1 MKDRLAEDT
10 VMELSIQMHAWNA
23 AVRGQGINPMHGF
36 IQSLAHT
43 PFHVIYFTE
52 RQLHVF
58 VDASRSKTGCVLHI
72 DSTGS
77 VIKKIPNQKDPLL
90 YSLFLANHGIPI
102 MEFITTDHR
111 SISISAKLDFFM
123 AACRDHANN
132 GRPILPSMVVM
143 DFSYATINAVLI
155 CFNKMSLTAYLHATY
170 EMLTTGKSMNFL
182 VVIALCCAHVMKA
195 ISNR

>member
-1 MKDRLAEDT
+1 MKQRLCADT
-10 VMELSIQMHAWNA
+10 VVELIIQMDAWNA
-23 AVRGQGINPMHGF
+23 GVRGQGINPLHGY
-36 IQSLAHT
+36 IQSIGHT
-43 PFHVIYFTE
+43 PFHVVCFTE
-52 RQLHVF
+52 RQVNVF
-58 VDASRSKTGCVLHI
+58 VSACRNKIGCVLHI

-77 VIKKIPNQKDPLL
+77 VIQKIPNQKDPLL
-90 YSLFLANHGIPI
+90 YSLLLGNQGIPI

-132 GRPILPSMVVM
+132 GRPVLPSMVVM

-170 EMLTTGKSMNFL
+170 EMLMSGKNTKFL